1 MKIGHSVQKEKR
13 PEDWNLQ
20 NSIQTTATTPWFETA
35 LAMLATCVTP
45 HQHMLLSRTSHNAL
59 E

>member
-1 MKIGHSVQKEKR
+1 LVSVQKEKR

-20 NSIQTTATTPWFETA
+20 NSIQTTTATPWFETA
-35 LAMLATCVTP
+35 LAMLGTCVTP